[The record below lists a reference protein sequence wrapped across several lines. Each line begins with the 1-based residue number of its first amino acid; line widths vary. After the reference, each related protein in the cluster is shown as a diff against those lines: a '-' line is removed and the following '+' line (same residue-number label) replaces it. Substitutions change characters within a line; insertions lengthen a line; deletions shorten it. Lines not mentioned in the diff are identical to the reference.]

1 MLEHVPLSKA
11 LATLF
16 FLHWGFLPH
25 LFWLVLNVKSSLKHY
40 EAYMQCSGFSTPVV
54 VFLLHSCRRHHRV
67 SPQPHAACTWHHET
81 RSMWRCSKKKREK
94 MLKGMTDMVSGVTSL
109 PLINALMKT
118 KEDRMH
124 SEPETGLSNSAYIW
138 WIRKIF
144 AATNSQ
150 GNEILCKLIWWL
162 LGKVVQDV
170 FKGCAWFQELLHLN
184 VALPMGSSCGRMF
197 LSHYS
202 GSADCKWCYKAAIS
216 FHIDATHAFLQ
227 KVNFFTLLLNASQLH
242 QHYDNIIFLS

>member
-1 MLEHVPLSKA
+1 MECLHNPMLHVHGIMKLEVCEDAQRK
-11 LATLF
+11 
-16 FLHWGFLPH
+16 
-25 LFWLVLNVKSSLKHY
+25 
-40 EAYMQCSGFSTPVV
+40 
-54 VFLLHSCRRHHRV
+54 
-67 SPQPHAACTWHHET
+67 
-81 RSMWRCSKKKREK
+81 KKKRK
-94 MLKGMTDMVSGVTSL
+94 CSMAWQPLVSGVTSL

-124 SEPETGLSNSAYIW
+124 PEPETGLSNSAYIW

-150 GNEILCKLIWWL
+150 GNELLCKLIWWL
-162 LGKVVQDV
+162 LGKVVQDL

-227 KVNFFTLLLNASQLH
+227 KVNFFYPAVKCQTTSPTLW
-242 QHYDNIIFLS
+242 QHNVS